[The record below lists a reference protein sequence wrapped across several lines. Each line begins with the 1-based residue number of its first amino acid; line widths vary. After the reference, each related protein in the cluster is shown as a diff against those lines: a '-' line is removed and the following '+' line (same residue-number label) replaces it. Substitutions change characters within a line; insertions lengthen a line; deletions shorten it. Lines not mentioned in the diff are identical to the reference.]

1 MYYDQRLTVLFLHL
15 QGPPR
20 SDILVS
26 SLKVAPPIHFADLGR
41 ATFCLCPAG
50 FSNWSYRMV
59 EAILSGCIPVLFPR
73 EREIQ
78 PFEHLL
84 GGVAGY
90 DKFAVVVTMMDEGP
104 DVEEMEVL
112 RMLRELP
119 ASVIRAKRAA
129 LKVVAPLFSYHRCGA
144 VMFVE
149 AVARRALQ
157 ARREAQAAQE
167 AQEAQQN
174 MQLSPLPSLPS
185 PPTPYDVDVVITW
198 VNGSHSSHVDTL
210 QHTKQAYFSKRPYLH
225 GKSNVLAGDS
235 SSQHRFR
242 DRHELRFA
250 LRSIAMNAPWVR
262 RIYVV
267 VANAAQIPNWL
278 VTKLK
283 QTKQTKRR
291 QIKQPE
297 QTKQASA
304 PEIRVVYHA
313 DYFPPEEIK
322 AGALPT
328 FNSNAIETYLHRIP
342 ELSEHFVIMN
352 DDCFFGKPIGK
363 QDLYLKKGTPLVSF
377 QFEWGQIAKKSP
389 TGNHATMGR
398 CLEQR
403 EIASDYRAA
412 DFLLLSFLL

>member
-1 MYYDQRLTVLFLHL
+1 
-15 QGPPR
+15 
-20 SDILVS
+20 
-26 SLKVAPPIHFADLGR
+26 
-41 ATFCLCPAG
+41 
-50 FSNWSYRMV
+50 MV

-84 GGVAGY
+84 GGEY
-90 DKFAVVVTMMDEGP
+90 DKFAVMVTMMDDGP
-104 DVEEMEVL
+104 DVEEMDVL

-129 LKVVAPLFSYHRCGA
+129 LKVVAPLFSYHRCGV

-157 ARREAQAAQE
+157 ARRETRE
-167 AQEAQQN
+167 AKEARESQEAQQN
-174 MQLSPLPSLPS
+174 MQLSPLPSPPS
-185 PPTPYDVDVVITW
+185 PSTPYDVDVVITW
-198 VNGSHSSHVDTL
+198 VNGSHPSHVDTL
-210 QHTKQAYFSKRPYLH
+210 QNTKQAYFSKRPYLH

-278 VTKLK
+278 LTKLK
-283 QTKQTKRR
+283 QTKRQQAKQTK
-291 QIKQPE
+291 QTEQTE
-297 QTKQASA
+297 QTKQTKQAPA

-363 QDLYLKKGTPLVSF
+363 HDLYLKEGTPLVSF
-377 QFEWGQIAKKSP
+377 QFEWGKIAKKSP
-389 TGNHATMGR
+389 TGIHATMGR

-403 EIASDYRAA
+403 EICVGLQSSSLVC
-412 DFLLLSFLL
+412 FLLVSLASFFLPSPSYPFLFSQDTCGLPSTVTAFLTKSSPST